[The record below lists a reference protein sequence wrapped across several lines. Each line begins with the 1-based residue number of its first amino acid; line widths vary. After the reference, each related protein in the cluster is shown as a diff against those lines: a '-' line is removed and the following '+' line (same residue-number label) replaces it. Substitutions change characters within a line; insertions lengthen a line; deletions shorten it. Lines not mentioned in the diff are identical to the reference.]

1 MHTPL
6 AQSFSPPPPSCT
18 RKDSTM
24 NTRWFVA
31 ALATVVAVGMSP
43 DLSEAKRLGGGKNSG
58 MQRQAPAQS
67 APQTPP
73 SQAPATPA
81 AAPTAG
87 KPAVP
92 ATAAAAAAAP
102 AKRSWL
108 GPIAGLA
115 AGLGLAALFSSMG
128 LGEEL
133 ASFMMLLL
141 LGVVA
146 FFAIRFIMARMRGG
160 AAKPAMAAA
169 GAGAG
174 MGAGSF
180 GSQAA
185 TATEPPTTLSRQGF
199 EPASAM
205 PSAAPVGAGAA
216 PQELSAMGTPL
227 RPLQIGEA
235 LGTVSTTPAPGMK
248 LPEGFD
254 MPAFE
259 RVAKMIFIRLQAAN
273 DKGDLDDLR
282 EFTTPEMFAAV
293 RLDIQ
298 ERSDT
303 SQHTDVE
310 RIEAQLIDFVSEDT
324 RQIASVRFTGLVKEE
339 RDAPAVAIDEVWH
352 LV

>member
-1 MHTPL
+1 
-6 AQSFSPPPPSCT
+6 
-18 RKDSTM
+18 M

-43 DLSEAKRLGGGKNSG
+43 DFSEAKRLGSGKNSG
-58 MQRQAPAQS
+58 MQRQAPAQA

-146 FFAIRFIMARMRGG
+146 FFAIRFIMSRMRGG
-160 AAKPAMAAA
+160 AAKPALA

-174 MGAGSF
+174 A
-180 GSQAA
+180 
-185 TATEPPTTLSRQGF
+185 
-199 EPASAM
+199 
-205 PSAAPVGAGAA
+205 GAGANKVLSPCRPCRRQATAVQPVPRRNCQPWA
-216 PQELSAMGTPL
+216 PRCAPCRSVKPWAPCRPPHQRACSCLTVLTCRPSSAWP
-227 RPLQIGEA
+227 R
-235 LGTVSTTPAPGMK
+235 
-248 LPEGFD
+248 
-254 MPAFE
+254 
-259 RVAKMIFIRLQAAN
+259 
-273 DKGDLDDLR
+273 
-282 EFTTPEMFAAV
+282 
-293 RLDIQ
+293 
-298 ERSDT
+298 
-303 SQHTDVE
+303 
-310 RIEAQLIDFVSEDT
+310 
-324 RQIASVRFTGLVKEE
+324 
-339 RDAPAVAIDEVWH
+339 
-352 LV
+352 